1 MLFADGALLARET
14 TNFEL
19 VKIGFEQ
26 RIAFLAEEQSLV
38 YGLGTAGAALFL
50 GWLASVVF
58 RRD

>member
-1 MLFADGALLARET
+1 MIADNVLLSRAHT
-14 TNFEL
+14 SFEL

-26 RIAFLAEEQSLV
+26 RVAVLARDWSAF
-38 YGLGTAGAALFL
+38 YGAATAGIALLF